1 MKSETVEIF
10 GDDLKLEGILEL
22 VSHASLEIPGPGV
35 VLCHPH
41 PLYGGRMDNNVTQA
55 ISMALAN
62 RGVTALRFNFRGVD
76 RSEGTFDG
84 GEGETR
90 DALAAVS
97 YLADREEV
105 SPSRI
110 GMMGYSFGGAIAL
123 KAALSGEEV
132 KAVAAVSPAGLP
144 VFEDHPVPR
153 LIICGSRDEIVS
165 TSAIL
170 EEEEDIKG
178 ASGAGHIQLVDG
190 ADHFWWGYEE
200 KLGQSIANFF
210 ENYL

>member
-1 MKSETVEIF
+1 MKSETVEIL